1 MIERV
6 AERASVEIRDV
17 WKSFA
22 VDGAE
27 VRALEGISLTVAPG
41 EFVSIIGPSGCGKS
55 TLLRLVAGLEVPD
68 RGELWVDSS
77 PVTGP
82 SLRCG
87 IAFQDHRLFPW
98 LTVAANIG
106 LGLLKTPRSQ
116 AEKRNAIQRLVDLV
130 GLTGF
135 ENAYPRQL
143 SGGMA
148 QRASIARSLA
158 SAKCW

>member
-1 MIERV
+1 MIERLPD
-6 AERASVEIRDV
+6 RASVEIRNV
-17 WKSFA
+17 WKSFT
-22 VDGAE
+22 VDAAE
-27 VRALEGISLTVAPG
+27 VRVLEDVSLAVAPG

-68 RGELWVDSS
+68 RGELWVDGA

-98 LTVAANIG
+98 LTVSANIG
-106 LGLLKTPRSQ
+106 LGLLNTNRSP
-116 AEKRNAIQRLVDLV
+116 AEKRDAIGRLVDLV

-143 SGGMA
+143 
-148 QRASIARSLA
+148 
-158 SAKCW
+158 